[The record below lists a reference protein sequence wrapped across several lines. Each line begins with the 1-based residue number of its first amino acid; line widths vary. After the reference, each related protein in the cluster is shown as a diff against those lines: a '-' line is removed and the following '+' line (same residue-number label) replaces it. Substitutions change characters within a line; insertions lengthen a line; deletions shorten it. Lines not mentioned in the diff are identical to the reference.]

1 MCMYYFLEAS
11 LVGKGPS
18 TATGSPAA
26 ALFTFSKAPAKP
38 NGSDPVPPGSGGRP
52 SPVGVSP
59 SPGN

>member
-1 MCMYYFLEAS
+1 MYYFLDAS

-38 NGSDPVPPGSGGRP
+38 NGSIPVPPVGSMMLGP
-52 SPVGVSP
+52 SGVP
-59 SPGN
+59 PGN

>member
-1 MCMYYFLEAS
+1 MCMYYFFDAS

-38 NGSDPVPPGSGGRP
+38 NGSVPNGSVPSGGGGRP
-52 SPVGVSP
+52 SGVP
-59 SPGN
+59 PGN